1 MSGPDVM
8 AVIDHDGDRWSV
20 LSKGSAREDGF
31 VYCHLASNTRAVRQ
45 RNGSRPVQIADWI
58 DPRKLAR
65 FRGGAE

>member
-20 LSKGSAREDGF
+20 LSKGSVREDGF
-31 VYCHLASNTRAVRQ
+31 VYCHVASNTRAVRQ

-65 FRGGAE
+65 FCGGAE